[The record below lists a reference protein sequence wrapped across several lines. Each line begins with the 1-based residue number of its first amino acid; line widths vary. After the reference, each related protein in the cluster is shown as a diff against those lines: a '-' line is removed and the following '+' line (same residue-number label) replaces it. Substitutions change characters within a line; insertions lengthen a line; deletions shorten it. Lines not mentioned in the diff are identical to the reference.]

1 MDNVSKT
8 SCNGVKWLEELSQ
21 SKEDFI
27 KNYDENSNQA
37 YLLEVD
43 LQYPKNHHN
52 LHTDLPFLPERKK
65 IKKCSK
71 LVCDVHDKKT
81 M

>member
-8 SCNGVKWLEELSQ
+8 SCDGVKWLEELSQ

-27 KNYDENSNQA
+27 NNYDENSNQV

-43 LQYPKNHHN
+43 L
-52 LHTDLPFLPERKK
+52 
-65 IKKCSK
+65 
-71 LVCDVHDKKT
+71 
-81 M
+81 